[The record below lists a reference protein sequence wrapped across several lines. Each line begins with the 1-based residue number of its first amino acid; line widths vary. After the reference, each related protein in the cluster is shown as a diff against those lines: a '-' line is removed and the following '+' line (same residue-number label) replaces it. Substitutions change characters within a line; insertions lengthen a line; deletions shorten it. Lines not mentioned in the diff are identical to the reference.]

1 MWPAALGLTA
11 IGLAALVGLIPAA
24 PLTGDGAGY
33 VDFVRNGLQ
42 HGASTWHERRLLGPA
57 IVRALPLDPL
67 NGFFVLTIASLAAT
81 ALMTW
86 RAASDLIG
94 SERRALIAVPLLLGT
109 WLVAPNIR
117 EYALVD
123 PLAWAFVAAIW
134 LCTVRRQWLLA
145 AVLGGSGVLAK
156 EVVVLAAV
164 SAAVAAWDRNRAWQ
178 ALIVVAPAIIVAVA
192 LTLVFPGSG
201 TDATSY
207 VLKWVRDGLGSL
219 GPLRVVYLVAVSYG
233 ALWLL
238 VPFGLRSLPRHLQRA
253 AAVYLL
259 AALVLPFV
267 GSPERMEEAIFPL
280 VVTCAVLAT
289 CEWPALAV
297 WALALCNAVFVARVG
312 GDARIPTVVAW
323 ASLALAL
330 AIVAWRVAT
339 PGRALLRGLRGT
351 TAPST

>member
-1 MWPAALGLTA
+1 MTQPSWASAIAARTRAQNSSTVGSAQLGPLWIASNSMNGTPIRRASSAPKVDLPEPLEPFTAMRRSGLLPSPGERCTPSLWATGHLPYRGRTAGLVSPERPVSFVPGLNGRVGCAVVRSWLLALGLTIA
-11 IGLAALVGLIPAA
+11 GLGVLVWLIPSA
-24 PLTGDGAGY
+24 PMTGDGQYY
-33 VDFVRNGLQ
+33 VEFVRNGLQ

-219 GPLRVVYLVAVSYG
+219 G
-233 ALWLL
+233 
-238 VPFGLRSLPRHLQRA
+238 
-253 AAVYLL
+253 
-259 AALVLPFV
+259 
-267 GSPERMEEAIFPL
+267 
-280 VVTCAVLAT
+280 
-289 CEWPALAV
+289 
-297 WALALCNAVFVARVG
+297 
-312 GDARIPTVVAW
+312 
-323 ASLALAL
+323 
-330 AIVAWRVAT
+330 
-339 PGRALLRGLRGT
+339 
-351 TAPST
+351 